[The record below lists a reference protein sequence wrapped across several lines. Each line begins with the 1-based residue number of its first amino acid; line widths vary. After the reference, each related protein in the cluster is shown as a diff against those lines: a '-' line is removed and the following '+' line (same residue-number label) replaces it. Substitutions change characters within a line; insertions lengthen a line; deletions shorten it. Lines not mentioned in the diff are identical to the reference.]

1 MIYIGTS
8 GFKFADWKGAFYP
21 PEVKPADWLA
31 YYARH
36 FNCLEI
42 NASYY
47 RLLGAKVTAQM
58 AAKVP
63 ADFLFT
69 IKAYR
74 TLTHEIKSQT
84 PEDWAIFADSLQP
97 LIAERKF
104 GCVLAQFPTSFRP
117 TPQNL
122 GYLGELRKRLE
133 AYPLVV
139 EFRRRDWLTEATF
152 SWLKA
157 HDIGF
162 CGVDEPQLSNLMPP
176 VAHTTSAMGYVRF
189 HGRNAKDWWSG
200 NREQRYD
207 YLYSEAELQEWVP
220 KIHTLDQATEKTFV
234 FLNNCHA
241 GKAVKNALYLK
252 AVFED

>member
-8 GFKFADWKGAFYP
+8 GFKFADWKGEFYP

-58 AAKVP
+58 AAKTP
-63 ADFLFT
+63 PGFLFT

-74 TLTHEIKSQT
+74 TLTHEIASQT
-84 PEDWAIFADSLQP
+84 PEDWAIFTDSLQP
-97 LIAERKF
+97 LIAADKF
-104 GCVLAQFPTSFRP
+104 GCVLAQFPTSFCP
-117 TPQNL
+117 TSQNL
-122 GYLGELRKRLE
+122 NYLGELRERLK
-133 AYPLVV
+133 AHPLVV
-139 EFRRRDWLTEATF
+139 EFRRRDWLTEETF
-152 SWLKA
+152 AWLKQR
-157 HDIGF
+157 DVGF
-162 CGVDEPQLSNLMPP
+162 CGVDEPQCGSLMPP
-176 VAHTTSAMGYVRF
+176 VAHATSALGYVRF

-220 KIHTLDQATEKTFV
+220 KILTLDKETEKTFV

-252 AVFED
+252 AVFEN

>member
-8 GFKFADWKGAFYP
+8 GFKFPDWKGEFYP
-21 PEVKPADWLA
+21 SEVKPADWLA

-47 RLLGAKVTAQM
+47 RLLRAKVATQM

-63 ADFLFT
+63 DDFLFT

-74 TLTHEIKSQT
+74 TLTHEIASQT
-84 PEDWAIFADSLQP
+84 PEDWEIFKDSLQP
-97 LIAERKF
+97 FVAEHKF
-104 GCVLAQFPTSFRP
+104 GCILAQFPTSFHP
-117 TPQNL
+117 TEKNI
-122 GYLGELRKRLE
+122 GYLGKVRERLA

-152 SWLKA
+152 AWLKEQ
-157 HDIGF
+157 DIGF
-162 CGVDEPQLSNLMPP
+162 CGVDEPQCGSLMPP
-176 VAHTTSAMGYVRF
+176 VVRATSDLGYVRL

-207 YLYSEAELQEWVP
+207 YLYAEAELQEWVP
-220 KIHTLDQATEKTFV
+220 KIRALDQTAEKTFV

>member
-1 MIYIGTS
+1 MLHIGTS
-8 GFKFADWKGAFYP
+8 GFKFPDWKGEFYP
-21 PEVKPADWLA
+21 PEVKPVDWLA

-36 FNCLEI
+36 FDCLEI
-42 NASYY
+42 NAAYY

-63 ADFLFT
+63 PGFLFT

-74 TLTHEIKSQT
+74 TLTHEIASQT
-84 PEDWAIFADSLQP
+84 PEDWEIFADSLQP
-97 LIAERKF
+97 LIAEHKF
-104 GCVLAQFPTSFRP
+104 GCVLAQFPTSFHP
-117 TPQNL
+117 TAKNID
-122 GYLGELRKRLE
+122 YLADFREKLA
-133 AYPLVV
+133 AYPLVM
-139 EFRRRDWLTEATF
+139 EFRRRDWLTEETF

-176 VAHTTSAMGYVRF
+176 ASQATSPIGYVRF
-189 HGRNAKDWWSG
+189 HGRNAEDWWSG
-200 NREQRYD
+200 NREQRYN

-220 KIHTLDQATEKTFV
+220 KIRTLDQAAEKTFV